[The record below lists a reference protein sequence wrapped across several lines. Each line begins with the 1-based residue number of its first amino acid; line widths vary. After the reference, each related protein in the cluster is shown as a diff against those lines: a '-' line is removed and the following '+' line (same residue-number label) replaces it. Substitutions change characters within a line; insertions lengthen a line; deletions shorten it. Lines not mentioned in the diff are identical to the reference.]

1 MPLDPAAVHSL
12 RRVFQQAFVVH
23 DIAEPLVSFDDSAS
37 AEAVQSFMKSKR
49 CEVVGIREAGDML
62 GYVELNDLGLGRCG
76 KYMRPFD
83 DAQVV
88 SDSLPLHDLILRMS
102 ESRRLFV
109 SVFGR
114 VGGIVGRSDLQK
126 PPVRMW
132 LFGVVT
138 LIEMR
143 LSRLIER
150 FCSDDEWKEFLSVG
164 RIQKAEGLLQERSRR
179 NQELTLLDCLQ
190 LSDKAQIVARNVRLR
205 EMTRFESRNQ
215 LEKAAKMIEK
225 LRNNLAHSQDII
237 TNDWEAIVALSEN
250 LDPLLNGPPGLQEG
264 SQV

>member
-1 MPLDPAAVHSL
+1 MPLEHAAADSL
-12 RRVFQQAFVVH
+12 RRVFEQAFVVH

-37 AEAVQSFMKSKR
+37 AEAVQSYMATKR
-49 CEVVGIREAGDML
+49 YEVVGIRESGQTT
-62 GYVELNDLGLGRCG
+62 GYVRRDDLDKGLCRE
-76 KYMRPFD
+76 YLRPLD

-88 SDSLPLHDLILRMS
+88 SDTLPLRDLILRLR
-102 ESRRLFV
+102 ERRRLFV

-138 LIEMR
+138 LVEMR
-143 LSRLIER
+143 LSRLIDR
-150 FCSDDEWKEFLSVG
+150 HCSDREWSEFLSAG
-164 RIQKAEGLLQERSRR
+164 RLAKAEQLLDERTRR
-179 NQELTLLDCLQ
+179 NQDLTLLDCLQ
-190 LSDKAQIVARNVRLR
+190 LSDKAQIVARNVKLR
-205 EMTRFESRNQ
+205 ELTRFESRNK

-237 TNDWEAIVALSEN
+237 TNDWDAIVSLAED
-250 LDPLLNGPPGLQEG
+250 LDRVLDGPPGLAEE
-264 SQV
+264 S